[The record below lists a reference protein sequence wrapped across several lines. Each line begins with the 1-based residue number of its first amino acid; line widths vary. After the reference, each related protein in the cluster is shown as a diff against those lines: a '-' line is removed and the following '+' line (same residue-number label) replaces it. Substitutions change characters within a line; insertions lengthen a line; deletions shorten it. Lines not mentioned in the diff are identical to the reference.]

1 MNVSIE
7 TVFRRAAV
15 RSPGPG
21 LLASRSFWIGG
32 LASALVWAGAALL
45 AVVWL

>member
-1 MNVSIE
+1 MTVSTE
-7 TVFRRAAV
+7 SVFRRAAV
-15 RSPGPG
+15 RPQGPG

-45 AVVWL
+45 AAAWL